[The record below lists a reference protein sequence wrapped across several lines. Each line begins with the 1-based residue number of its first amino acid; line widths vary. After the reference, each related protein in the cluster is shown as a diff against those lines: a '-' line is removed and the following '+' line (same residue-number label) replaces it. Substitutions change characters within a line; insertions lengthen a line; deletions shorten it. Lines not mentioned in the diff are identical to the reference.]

1 MIKKYFKMWF
11 LKRELQE
18 IEDDI
23 DQYYL
28 KLLCKN
34 QEFQRNIDIDKLYR
48 KFISLKN
55 IEKREINRQINE
67 LKKN

>member
-23 DQYYL
+23 DQFYL
-28 KLLCKN
+28 KLLCRN
-34 QEFQRNIDIDKLYR
+34 QEFQRNIDIEKLHR
-48 KFISLKN
+48 RFISLKN